1 MPVTVKIQL
10 TRLHPDLKLP
20 QSKNKSSL
28 SQSFLAILTTAPQNF
43 KALNLKMSIYFL
55 KKKISPKSGL
65 VWGFSFLQYC
75 WEDELI
81 FYYEKCQD
89 DKGYKCFEE
98 CKNGETG
105 AANDVFSYAS
115 NFASNDSSNFESSP
129 FYLDCVAKAC
139 YFCMIVN
146 QR

>member
-1 MPVTVKIQL
+1 MDV
-10 TRLHPDLKLP
+10 
-20 QSKNKSSL
+20 
-28 SQSFLAILTTAPQNF
+28 
-43 KALNLKMSIYFL
+43 YF
-55 KKKISPKSGL
+55 STNEDQPKSGL

-105 AANDVFSYAS
+105 ATNDVFAR
-115 NFASNDSSNFESSP
+115 NTTINDSTNFESSP

-139 YFCMIVN
+139 YFS
-146 QR
+146 